1 MVSGRGKLFLNS
13 DDGQTDNLMDLQHER
28 VIKEFVDKEFA
39 LEINQALL
47 VLEKASMKEFYKLGC
62 YMRIWPSK
70 GWRMSRI
77 ATRSLNTIIDE

>member
-1 MVSGRGKLFLNS
+1 MVSGQSKLYLDS
-13 DDGQTDNLMDLQHER
+13 DEGQTDNLIDLQYER
-28 VIKEFVDKEFA
+28 AIKEFDEKEFA

-47 VLEKASMKEFYKLGC
+47 VLEKTAMKEFYKFGC

-77 ATRSLNTIIDE
+77 ATRSLNTI